1 MVAYATVFKKCR
13 LERLIMDLRIVKTRH
28 IIREA
33 FLELRSKN
41 PLEKIKVKRLCEL
54 ALINKSTFYKH
65 YQDIFA
71 LSEEIENETILSIM
85 NNFGYMDALFTEPDS
100 FCKGFYHAFKSQ
112 EGVIVTL
119 FSGRMNVLIDK
130 VVSQLINHY
139 PWLSGM
145 PEKEIML
152 SFLLWGASHVLME
165 SRYKETI
172 MLDTLTKVAKQTI
185 KLFDVQV
192 L

>member
-1 MVAYATVFKKCR
+1 
-13 LERLIMDLRIVKTRH
+13 MDLRIVKTRKN
-28 IIREA
+28 IREA

-41 PLEKIKVKRLCEL
+41 PLEKLKVKRLCDL

-65 YQDIFA
+65 YQDLYG
-71 LSEEIENETILSIM
+71 LSEEVENETISSIM
-85 NNFGYMDALFTEPDS
+85 SS
-100 FCKGFYHAFKSQ
+100 FEHMNSLLTNPEEFMRGLYYAFRAH
-112 EGVIVTL
+112 EELILTL

-130 VVSQLINHY
+130 VERQLITHY
-139 PWLSGM
+139 PLLRGM

-165 SRYKETI
+165 SKYEETI

-185 KLFDVQV
+185 KLIDVQAQ
-192 L
+192 